1 MLSSS
6 TDHAPSSAFSTSEVA
21 QLMPASTD
29 ECYQLLDIFYRNV
42 DPMTRLVYKP
52 SLDARFHSF
61 VDHHTSAFSS
71 PDDR

>member
-21 QLMPASTD
+21 QLMPASAD

-42 DPMTRLVYKP
+42 DPLTRLVYKP

-61 VDHHTSAFSS
+61 VDHHTSAVSS